1 MKVKSVTLLFVL
13 LSAAVFAQDSLR
25 TVCIAPFKVLPVAD
39 EFLRAMAPY
48 EPPAR
53 AEKFRNIRKALEDK
67 NFQREVEQDESLNY
81 LLHDTIALSMLKGSE
96 QTNVI
101 PPEAWANLDVRLLPG
116 DDPKEFLATI
126 RHVVNDPNAPVR
138 QILEG

>member
-1 MKVKSVTLLFVL
+1 MNRII
-13 LSAAVFAQDSLR
+13 AYR
-25 TVCIAPFKVLPVAD
+25 TPFKVLPVVD

-53 AEKFRNIRKALEDK
+53 AD
-67 NFQREVEQDESLNY
+67 EVSQYPPGIAGQELFNTRWNRTNLSTIFLR
-81 LLHDTIALSMLKGSE
+81 DTIALTMLGGSQ

-116 DDPKEFLATI
+116 DDPKEFLAPI
-126 RHVVNDPNAPVR
+126 RAW
-138 QILEG
+138 